1 MHPRAA
7 QLIRSTLLRVEARL
21 ARQSLGMDQVPEAPA
36 PKVEVVERV
45 EQPDLVKL
53 VAKSDLDEMP
63 APTPPQLLP
72 PLAGRIAE
80 MARRG
85 WTPKMAAHE
94 LRLHPKRVIQIARDH
109 QITFSF
115 HR

>member
-7 QLIRSTLLRVEARL
+7 QLIYRTLLRVEARL
-21 ARQSLGMDQVPEAPA
+21 ASQALGMDQVPPMPIVQEEPA
-36 PKVEVVERV
+36 ESV
-45 EQPDLVKL
+45 QLPDLDKL
-53 VAKSDLDEMP
+53 VIASDLDEAP

-85 WTPKMAAHE
+85 WTSRMAAHE
-94 LRLHPKRVIQIARDH
+94 LRLHPKRVSQIARDY
-109 QITFSF
+109 QITF
-115 HR
+115 HCLR